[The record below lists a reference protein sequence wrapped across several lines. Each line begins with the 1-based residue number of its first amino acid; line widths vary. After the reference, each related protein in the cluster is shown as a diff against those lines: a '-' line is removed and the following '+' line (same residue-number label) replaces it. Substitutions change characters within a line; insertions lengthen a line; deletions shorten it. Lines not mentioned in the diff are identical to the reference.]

1 MGYFSN
7 GTEDECYFEQ
17 YCSRC
22 IHNDPDKGC
31 NVWFLHM
38 LHNYEECNKKDSF
51 LHVLIPRS
59 KDGLSNEQCSMFV
72 PAPSMGL
79 PLEY

>member
-7 GTEDECYFEQ
+7 GTEGMLYEER

-22 IHNDPDKGC
+22 IHADPEHAC
-31 NVWFLHM
+31 PIWMLHG
-38 LHNYEECNKKDSF
+38 LHNYEECNKPSSF

-59 KDGLSNEQCSMFV
+59 KDKLDNEQCSMFV

-79 PLEY
+79 PL

>member
-7 GTEDECYFEQ
+7 GTEGEMYRER

-22 IHNDPDKGC
+22 IHEQDC
-31 NVWFLHM
+31 RVWMLHE
-38 LHNYEECNKKDSF
+38 LHNYDECNNEFSF

-59 KDGLSNEQCSMFV
+59 KDKLSNERCNMFV

-79 PLEY
+79 PL